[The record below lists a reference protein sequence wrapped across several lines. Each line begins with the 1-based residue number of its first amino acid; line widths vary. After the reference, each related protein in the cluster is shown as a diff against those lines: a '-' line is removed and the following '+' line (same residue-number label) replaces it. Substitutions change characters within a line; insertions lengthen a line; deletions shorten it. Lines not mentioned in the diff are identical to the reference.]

1 MIKILD
7 FYADWC
13 QPCKQLV
20 PILDQIK
27 EENDWI
33 TIEKVNVDEDGAGLS
48 DQFNVRNIPTLLIF
62 KDEVLVAEIIG
73 LTTKARILSRIQP
86 FK

>member
-7 FYADWC
+7 FYAEWC
-13 QPCKQLV
+13 QPCKLIA
-20 PILDQIK
+20 PILNEI
-27 EENDWI
+27 EEELDWV
-33 TIEKVNVDEDGAGLS
+33 TIEKVNADDDDEGLFAL
-48 DQFNVRNIPTLLIF
+48 FNVRNIPTLLIF

-73 LTTKARILSRIQP
+73 LTTKAKILDRIQP

>member
-7 FYADWC
+7 FYANWC
-13 QPCKQLV
+13 QPCKLIA
-20 PILDQIK
+20 PILDEIK

-33 TIEKVNVDEDGAGLS
+33 TIEKVNADEDDEGLFTR
-48 DQFNVRNIPTLLIF
+48 FNVRNIPTLLIF

-73 LTTKARILSRIQP
+73 LTTKVRILDRIQP